1 MKLIAPN
8 QSYSNFI
15 QNQKSNWQRRAD
27 GYQWLNQRELVIQQI
42 QRSPLQKKQREKDI
56 PSELCVEDIEVYADK
71 KYMYCKGI
79 VRSHGSQARS
89 NLVVAVEWLDENQK
103 ALNTDWKRI
112 DMQTEGKSVPL
123 FPNTMRPFIVK
134 APLDRRVK
142 WVKAYAFSGNYTA
155 N

>member
-8 QSYSNFI
+8 RSFSNFV
-15 QNQKSNWQRRAD
+15 QNKKANWRRA
-27 GYQWLNQRELVIQQI
+27 GGCQWIDQRELARRQI
-42 QRSPLQKKQREKDI
+42 QRSPLQKKLNGKDTPPEI
-56 PSELCVEDIEVYADK
+56 CVEDIEVSADS

-79 VRSHGSQARS
+79 VRCQGSRAGL
-89 NLVVAVEWLDENQK
+89 NLVVAVEWLDENQQ

-112 DMQTEGKSVPL
+112 EMQLEGKRVPL

-142 WVKAYAFSGNYTA
+142 WVKAYAFSGKN
-155 N
+155 